1 MVSLHRRGKLVMP
14 DSETAALL
22 RTVLEE
28 LCTELSLVDAD
39 TRTHV
44 ASKLLEAADRGHC
57 SLHHLMEVG
66 REALHKTPTMW
77 P

>member
-1 MVSLHRRGKLVMP
+1 MPLLRRGKLVMP
-14 DSETAALL
+14 HSETAALL
-22 RTVLEE
+22 RTVLED
-28 LCTELSLVDAD
+28 LCTELSIVDAE

-44 ASKLLEAADRGHC
+44 ASKLLDAAEHGQC
-57 SLHHLMEVG
+57 SLDHLREVG

>member
-1 MVSLHRRGKLVMP
+1 MLLVLRRGKLVMLH
-14 DSETAALL
+14 SETAALL
-22 RTVLEE
+22 CTVLDQ
-28 LCTELSLVDAD
+28 LCTELSLVDED

-44 ASKLLEAADRGHC
+44 ASKLLEATEHGTC
-57 SLHHLMEVG
+57 SLDHLMEVG

>member
-1 MVSLHRRGKLVMP
+1 MP
-14 DSETAALL
+14 HSETAALL

-28 LCTELSLVDAD
+28 LCTELALVDTG
-39 TRTHV
+39 TRTNV
-44 ASKLLEAADRGHC
+44 ASRLLEAAKQGGC
-57 SLHHLMEVG
+57 SIDDLREVG

>member
-1 MVSLHRRGKLVMP
+1 MP

-22 RTVLEE
+22 RAVLEE
-28 LCTELSLVDAD
+28 LCTELSLVDPD

-44 ASKLLEAADRGHC
+44 ASRLLEAAEQDDC
-57 SLHHLMEVG
+57 SLDDLMEIG
-66 REALHKTPTMW
+66 KEALHKTPTMW

>member
-1 MVSLHRRGKLVMP
+1 MVPAHRRGKLVVP

-28 LCTELSLVDAD
+28 LCTELSLADAD

-44 ASKLLEAADRGHC
+44 ASKLLEAAEHGSC
-57 SLHHLMEVG
+57 SLDHLMEVG
-66 REALHKTPTMW
+66 RGALHKTPTMW
-77 P
+77 L

>member
-1 MVSLHRRGKLVMP
+1 MMLVLRRGKLVMP
-14 DSETAALL
+14 HSETAVIL

-28 LCTELSLVDAD
+28 LCMELSLADAD
-39 TRTHV
+39 VRTHV
-44 ASKLLEAADRGHC
+44 ASKLLEAVEQRPC
-57 SLHHLMEVG
+57 SLDDLREVG